1 MSSLSL
7 IRSYIETRVAA
18 AFPGVTIVYQNVQE
32 TPPNFP
38 YVICLINYP
47 STTEPVICQ
56 TESMVEQ
63 LRGNLQLSCYVDRG
77 LGMKALEAMG
87 VQAMTVM
94 NNMYEWDSPVRVRC
108 GQIIGPESILG
119 GAEPYAVATIS
130 CPFNALV

>member
-87 VQAMTVM
+87 VGLGIKVSCWWLISFSPDVSTV
-94 NNMYEWDSPVRVRC
+94 
-108 GQIIGPESILG
+108 ESVLDLRS
-119 GAEPYAVATIS
+119 V
-130 CPFNALV
+130 